1 MKIKKFV
8 SIGLLSLVFLGIA
21 HTSAEA
27 RHHRRSSFSLNV
39 GVGNVAPV
47 YAAPVYVAPVYPAPV
62 VEYYAPAPCE
72 APVYARQ
79 VVYPTPVYAA
89 PVYVAP
95 RVPVYRQT
103 SFSWFFGW

>member
-8 SIGLLSLVFLGIA
+8 AISLLSLLFLGIA

-39 GVGNVAPV
+39 GVGSVAPV
-47 YAAPVYVAPVYPAPV
+47 YATPVYVAPAPV
-62 VEYYAPAPCE
+62 VEYYAPVAVPCE
-72 APVYARQ
+72 TPVYARQ